1 MNATADLAV
10 ELTGPLARTPRIA
23 GRIDLTRLDIA
34 VPDRLPTT
42 LRPIEKTRHI
52 APPPEVARRL
62 AAQRRALAQRNGRAD
77 MFAATL
83 DLSITA
89 PNRIFVRGRG
99 LDAILGGSLR
109 LTGTTNDPI
118 AIGAFDLASGKFAI
132 LGQRLDFSRGRITFT
147 GNLIPELDFVAS
159 TQAGEVTANVSV
171 SGPANAPAFAFSS
184 QPDLPQDEV
193 LSRILFSR
201 ASGGLSAFQALQL
214 AQAASQFSGD
224 GDGSF
229 ERLRKSLGVDS
240 LDIQAGPGG
249 PSVGISRAI
258 SDRVSIGV
266 KAGATAGQS
275 GLSVDVDITRRLRL
289 KTEIDASG
297 GTGVGLG
304 AEWEY

>member
-1 MNATADLAV
+1 
-10 ELTGPLARTPRIA
+10 
-23 GRIDLTRLDIA
+23 
-34 VPDRLPTT
+34 
-42 LRPIEKTRHI
+42 
-52 APPPEVARRL
+52 
-62 AAQRRALAQRNGRAD
+62 
-77 MFAATL
+77 
-83 DLSITA
+83 
-89 PNRIFVRGRG
+89 
-99 LDAILGGSLR
+99 
-109 LTGTTNDPI
+109 
-118 AIGAFDLASGKFAI
+118 FAI
-132 LGQRLDFSRGRITFT
+132 LGQRLDFSRGRLSYTR
-147 GNLIPELDFVAS
+147 NLVPELDFVAS
-159 TQAGEVTANVSV
+159 TRAGDVTANDAVT
-171 SGPANAPAFAFSS
+171 GPSNAPIFAFSS

-258 SDRVSIGV
+258 SDRVSVGV

-275 GLSVDVDITRRLRL
+275 GLSVDVDVTRRLRL

-297 GTGVGLG
+297 GSAVGLG